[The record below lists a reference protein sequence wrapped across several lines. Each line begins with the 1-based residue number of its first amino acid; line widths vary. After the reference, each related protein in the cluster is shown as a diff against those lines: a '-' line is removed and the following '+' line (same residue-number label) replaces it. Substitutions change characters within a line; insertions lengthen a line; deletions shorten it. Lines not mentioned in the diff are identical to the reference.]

1 MSETLK
7 NVVKEYEKDNDLVLQ
22 FLENRCIQD
31 RDESIR
37 AKDLYKEYKIWVRS
51 EGEFIMSARR
61 FNSEIKRHSDWVCEI
76 GILKGYPVY
85 KGFKL
90 KEEI

>member
-1 MSETLK
+1 
-7 NVVKEYEKDNDLVLQ
+7 
-22 FLENRCIQD
+22 
-31 RDESIR
+31 
-37 AKDLYKEYKIWVRS
+37 
-51 EGEFIMSARR
+51 MSARK